1 MCLINKSKNIMKTNI
16 LIVNAIFIATLL
28 TSCSD
33 KEIRFDKENLQ
44 LANNIEISITE
55 KPESTL
61 KLIAK
66 PLGGMAILK
75 NVRFSNGTIDL
86 ELKGENNPGKSFVGI
101 AFNIQ
106 NDSTYESIYFRPF
119 NFESK
124 EKRGNAIQYISQPK
138 NTWSYLRKNFKGQY
152 ESEYINAPSG
162 DDWFSISVKIDS
174 QNVSVYDKKSNIEL
188 LKAKRLEKQVS
199 DKVGLWTGNNS
210 KGEFRKVTILK

>member
-1 MCLINKSKNIMKTNI
+1 
-16 LIVNAIFIATLL
+16 
-28 TSCSD
+28 
-33 KEIRFDKENLQ
+33 
-44 LANNIEISITE
+44 
-55 KPESTL
+55 
-61 KLIAK
+61 
-66 PLGGMAILK
+66 MAILK
-75 NVRFSNGTIDL
+75 NVKFSNGTIYL
-86 ELKGENNPGKSFVGI
+86 ELKGENNLGKSFVGI

-124 EKRGNAIQYISQPK
+124 GKKGNAIQYISQPK

-152 ESEYINAPSG
+152 ESEYINPPSG

-188 LKAKRLEKQVS
+188 LNVKRLEKQVS